1 MSSMKKIPALVIA
14 LLLIQKIFSQGLSDT
29 EIKIMNWIKSN
40 RINAEKILE
49 ETVNINSGTFN
60 IPGVKKTGEVFSR
73 ELQKA
78 GLQTEWVILPD
89 SLKRAGHLVASRK
102 GNKGKKI
109 FIIGHLD
116 TVFEPDMPFTPTPKS
131 MTQQPLV
138 RV

>member
-1 MSSMKKIPALVIA
+1 
-14 LLLIQKIFSQGLSDT
+14 
-29 EIKIMNWIKSN
+29 MNWIKSN

-89 SLKRAGHLVASRK
+89 SSSSPVK
-102 GNKGKKI
+102 
-109 FIIGHLD
+109 
-116 TVFEPDMPFTPTPKS
+116 
-131 MTQQPLV
+131 
-138 RV
+138 

>member
-1 MSSMKKIPALVIA
+1 MSYMKKIPALVIA

-29 EIKIMNWIKSN
+29 EIKIINWVKSN
-40 RINAEKILE
+40 RITAEKLLE

-78 GLQTEWVILPD
+78 GLQTEWVTLPD
-89 SLKRAGHLVASRK
+89 SLKEQ
-102 GNKGKKI
+102 
-109 FIIGHLD
+109 D
-116 TVFEPDMPFTPTPKS
+116 TWLLPEKVIKEKRSLLSGIWIPFLNRICLLHPIPKS
-131 MTQQPLV
+131 MTQQPQV